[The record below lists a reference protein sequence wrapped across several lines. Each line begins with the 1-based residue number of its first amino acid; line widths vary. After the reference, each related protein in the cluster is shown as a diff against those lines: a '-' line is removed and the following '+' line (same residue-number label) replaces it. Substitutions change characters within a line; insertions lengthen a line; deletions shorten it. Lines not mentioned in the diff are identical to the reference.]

1 MDKRVVM
8 TGLQQSIS
16 QLHQKMDGQCRLLNR
31 LTDLQAISENDILNQ
46 NRSIRARDRE
56 RKLVQA
62 IQEAIT
68 VLEESKKAFRSKQLE
83 SLRKKLM
90 QALLDIQ

>member
-8 TGLQQSIS
+8 TELQQSIS
-16 QLHQKMDGQCRLLNR
+16 QLHQKVDGQCRLLSR
-31 LTDLQAISENDILNQ
+31 LTDLQTIIENDIMNHK
-46 NRSIRARDRE
+46 RSKGAQDRE
-56 RKLVQA
+56 RKLVLA

-83 SLRKKLM
+83 SLRKRLM
-90 QALLDIQ
+90 QALLDIE